1 VNEKVDAGISANIGR
16 FSDGVAIP
24 AGARVLH
31 TSGNVGI
38 SAEGVVP
45 DDFTAQ
51 AENTWANLFKILAAA
66 GMGVEDIVKLTTF
79 LTRKQ
84 DLPAYREVRG
94 RVLGDHLP
102 ASTLVFVPELVGDN
116 WLIEV
121 ELVAAK

>member
-1 VNEKVDAGISANIGR
+1 MNDKIDAGISAHIGR

-31 TSGNVGI
+31 TSGNVGVD
-38 SAEGVVP
+38 ANGAVP

-51 AENTWANLFKILAAA
+51 AENTLANLIKILEAA
-66 GMGVEDIVKLTTF
+66 GMGVGDIVKLTTF
-79 LTRKQ
+79 MTRKQ

>member
-1 VNEKVDAGISANIGR
+1 MNEQIDAGISARIGK

-38 SAEGVVP
+38 NADGVVP

-51 AENTWANLFKILAAA
+51 AENTWANLVKILNAA
-66 GMGVEDIVKLTTF
+66 GMGLDDIVKMTTF
-79 LTRKQ
+79 LTRKS
-84 DLPAYREVRG
+84 DLPAYREVRY
-94 RVLGDHLP
+94 RVLGERLP

-116 WLIEV
+116 WLIEIEV
-121 ELVAAK
+121 VAAR